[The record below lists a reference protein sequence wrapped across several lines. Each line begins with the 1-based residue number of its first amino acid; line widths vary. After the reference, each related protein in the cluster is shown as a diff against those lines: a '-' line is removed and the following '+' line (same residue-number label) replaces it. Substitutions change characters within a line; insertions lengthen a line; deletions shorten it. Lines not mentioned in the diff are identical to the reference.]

1 MTTTAHLELADL
13 CLEYLYF
20 LIVCLLGDL
29 RSIERLR
36 SGGGTDLLH
45 LPGLL
50 GQAGADAAGTA
61 HAGVPYST
69 LVPLQLTL
77 PLLGAL

>member
-1 MTTTAHLELADL
+1 MTDTAHLELADL

-20 LIVCLLGDL
+20 LIVSLLGDL

-36 SGGGTDLLH
+36 RGGGTDLLH

-61 HAGVPYST
+61 DPGVPDST